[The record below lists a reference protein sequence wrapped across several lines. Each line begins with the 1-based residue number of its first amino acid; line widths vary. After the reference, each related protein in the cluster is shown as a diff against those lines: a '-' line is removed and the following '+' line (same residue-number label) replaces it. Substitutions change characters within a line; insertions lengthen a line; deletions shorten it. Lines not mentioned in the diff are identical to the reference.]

1 MILHAVTATV
11 GLLAWWLERG
21 SFDAA
26 AMGAIVNRLV
36 MIPLRA
42 D

>member
-1 MILHAVTATV
+1 MMLHAVTATV
-11 GLLAWWLERG
+11 GLLAWWLDHGR
-21 SFDAA
+21 FDAP